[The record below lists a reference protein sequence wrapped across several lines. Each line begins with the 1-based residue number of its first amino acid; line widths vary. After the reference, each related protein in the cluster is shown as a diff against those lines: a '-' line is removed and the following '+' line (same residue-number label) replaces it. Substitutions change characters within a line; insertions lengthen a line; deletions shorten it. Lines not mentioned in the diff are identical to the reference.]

1 MTEII
6 LKNNIDK
13 NKIDALLSFLKSWGL
28 DAEIRTSNVTANKKS
43 KKFTLS
49 AGIWKDYNV
58 SADNLRKQAWQRNV

>member
-28 DAEIRTSNVTANKKS
+28 DAELRTSNVTTNKKS
-43 KKFTLS
+43 GKFTLS
-49 AGIWKDYNV
+49 VGLWKDYAV
-58 SADNLRKQAWQRNV
+58 SADELRKQAWQRKV

>member
-28 DAEIRTSNVTANKKS
+28 DAELRTSNVTTNKKS
-43 KKFTLS
+43 GKFTLS
-49 AGIWKDYNV
+49 VGLWKDYTV
-58 SADNLRKQAWQRNV
+58 SADELRKQAWQRKL